1 MKTAF
6 RLFSFRGIS
15 IRIDLSWLII
25 FLLVVWSLAAFYY
38 PSQGGFAGW
47 SWGLR
52 IAVAI
57 VTALIFFLSVLL
69 HELAHSLVAQSRSI
83 PVTSITLFIFGGA
96 AAIAEEPK
104 RAGDEFLMAIVGP
117 ITSLII
123 GGIFWA
129 IYFFFGSSWAPLAAV
144 SYWIG
149 LVNILLAGFNL
160 LPGFPLDGGRVL
172 RSIIWAAT
180 KNLVKSTRIAT
191 YIGRLV
197 GYAMIAYGIFL
208 IFGGLW
214 FNGIWLIF
222 IGWFLENAA
231 TQSFRQLTLRI
242 MLKGYK
248 VSELAKK
255 ECPVVAPHLTI
266 KELVEEKI
274 LPSGLRCFPVLEGGK
289 LVGIVTLKEVKS
301 LNKDAWADKRVSD
314 IMVPNKDVQAVS
326 PNDELGLALQKMV
339 RANINQLP
347 VMEGEEFGG
356 MISRD
361 RVLEFL
367 GILMELGK

>member
-38 PSQGGFAGW
+38 PSQEGFAAW

-52 IAVAI
+52 IVVAI

-104 RAGDEFLMAIVGP
+104 RAGDEFLIAIVGP
-117 ITSLII
+117 IASLII

-129 IYFFFGSSWAPLAAV
+129 IYFFFGTSWTPLAAV

-255 ECPVVAPHLTI
+255 ECPVVAPHLTV

-301 LNKDAWADKRVSD
+301 LNKDAWADQRVSD
-314 IMVPNKDVQAVS
+314 IMVPTKDVQAVS